1 MGKKNLILTVGLLFS
16 PVLTETYSFLS
27 LWIIPI
33 LNIKSVV
40 CWVTAQLHFQGK
52 LKQECFY
59 VFVSSMLFVYFFF
72 AIKPNLINDLKGL
85 KILVFWLTFMWKNKF
100 FSVFLKLHVNIQD
113 GSLARP
119 YTVIQNDWN
128 SFHKRNKHEREM
140 WTLPTLAGFCNPFV
154 MMPRRKSP
162 HTLLGLLPIFI
173 STFLCVDIV
182 SQKQE

>member
-1 MGKKNLILTVGLLFS
+1 MLSDCTTALPRKIKARM
-16 PVLTETYSFLS
+16 FLCVCF
-27 LWIIPI
+27 LH
-33 LNIKSVV
+33 VV
-40 CWVTAQLHFQGK
+40 CL
-52 LKQECFY
+52 LI
-59 VFVSSMLFVYFFF
+59 FF

-162 HTLLGLLPIFI
+162 HTLLGLLPLFI